1 MAQSQLA
8 GASAD
13 ALGQDLSQPA
23 EGSGPWSVA
32 FRRLR
37 HSPSALAATVVLV
50 VILVL
55 TLAAPLY
62 AQFVAHTDPFY
73 SDINATTTVDGKRVD
88 VVQVT
93 PGGIG
98 ETPIGPTWDVQH
110 YFLGSDNQ
118 GRDVA
123 ARVLYGGRNSLI
135 IGVSSALACCLI
147 ASLLALFS
155 GYVGGV
161 VDTLIARLM
170 DIVWAFPVFLLA
182 ILISTVSFTQG
193 IRLGPLTTTGVLLP
207 IVIITLIYVPYV
219 FRPIRGEVLAIRER
233 EFIKAAIVLG
243 ASRRWVM
250 FSEVLPNVLGRIVV
264 FLPLMIAVNILT
276 ESGLS
281 FLGIGIQPPDA
292 SWGTIVAD
300 GEALLYTRPWVALA
314 PGLMIT
320 LTVIALNVL
329 GDAFRDALDSR
340 RGMMAG

>member
-8 GASAD
+8 GSNAD
-13 ALGQDLSQPA
+13 TPGQELAPSSV
-23 EGSGPWSVA
+23 GGGPWSVA
-32 FRRLR
+32 LRRLR
-37 HSPSALAATVVLV
+37 RNPSALAAGFVLAL
-50 VILVL
+50 IIVL
-55 TLAAPLY
+55 TVAAPLY

-73 SDINATTTVDGKRVD
+73 SNVNATTIVDGKRID
-88 VVQVT
+88 VIQVT

-98 ETPIGPTWDVQH
+98 ETPVGPTWDPQH
-110 YFLGSDNQ
+110 YLLGADNQ

-155 GYVGGV
+155 GYVGGI

-193 IRLGPLTTTGVLLP
+193 IHLGPLTTTGVLLP
-207 IVIITLIYVPYV
+207 IVIITLIYIPYV
-219 FRPIRGEVLAIRER
+219 FRPIRGEVLAVRER
-233 EFIKAAIVLG
+233 EFVKAAIVLG

-250 FSEVLPNVLGRIVV
+250 FSEVLPNVVGRIVV
-264 FLPLMIAVNILT
+264 FLPLMVAVNILT

-300 GEALLYTRPWVALA
+300 GESLLYTRPWVALA

-320 LTVIALNVL
+320 FTVIALNVL
-329 GDAFRDALDSR
+329 GDALRDALDAR
-340 RGMMAG
+340 RGGVVS